1 MNHSYEYSYAYDSR
15 YHVWQAVQLAEHAIV
30 SETLTGGKVTIVV
43 DMMLAIVTIGH
54 S

>member
-1 MNHSYEYSYAYDSR
+1 MNYSYEYSYADDSR
-15 YHVWQAVQLAEHAIV
+15 NHVWQAVQLAENAIV